1 MMQISREA
9 FEKLQGD
16 VKVLS
21 DKVLK
26 LESQGATDKKG
37 LVDDMEKLEACVVA
51 VAPAMETIG
60 NKVEALEEKMA
71 VGKAGGKA
79 SEGDKG
85 SAV

>member
-1 MMQISREA
+1 MQISREA

-51 VAPAMETIG
+51 MAPAMETIG

>member
-1 MMQISREA
+1 MQISREA